1 MKSSF
6 HFFFLFLCSAAWCA
20 EPLVNSVLPRGGQ
33 RDSEETVLLK
43 GNRLLNPEAIFFYT
57 KGITATNLELKST
70 KEIKATFKISK
81 DAQLGQHEFRLR
93 TKNGMSKLWTFWVG
107 PFPNLQE
114 EEPNSSFEEAQPVPN
129 EITVNGTITNED
141 VDYFEINATKGQRIS
156 VEIEAIRL
164 SGAMFDPY
172 VAILDAKRF
181 ELAASDDSELLLQDS
196 TTSVL
201 APEDGI
207 YRIEVRESSYRG
219 GNNFHYRLHIG
230 SFPRPLVVF
239 PAGGQAGKSL
249 SFEFIG
255 DPKGKFKKTLTL
267 PDDGST
273 SLAFHADENGSSS
286 PSPNRILINSFP
298 SIREQ
303 EPNPSI
309 KEATNANAYL
319 PLAFDGVIEKDG
331 DIDNFRF
338 KAKKGDRFYIKAHA
352 RSVASPLDPV
362 ISLYQV
368 EGGSRIRGNDD
379 ANNGPDSLI
388 TQNFNKDA
396 EYVIRISDHLGK
408 GSPKHIYRIE
418 TIRLEPEFSA
428 SIPMFGNRD
437 SQSRQMLPI
446 PRGNRVATSLTLT
459 KKNFTGELDF
469 FVKNLPPGVSAE
481 IPKAPSNFTS
491 VPLLLKADSNASLC
505 DRLLDLDIIHVDK
518 NDKRIEGD
526 FRHQVE
532 LVYGPPNNRSYYD
545 ANMDRLAVAVVEPV
559 PFRIKLHPPS
569 TPIVKGGSINLK
581 VEVIRDANFTKDVTV
596 KILTRPPG
604 IGARGSLKIAGK
616 DTIGYYP
623 LTANGA
629 SALGIWDIGMQ
640 GEAADE
646 EGGQFLAASEFIGLK
661 VEEPYVS
668 LKINMPAI
676 QRGQDG
682 QMLCNLSV
690 KRPFEGKA
698 KLELRGLPAFSTT
711 EPIEFDANS
720 SEIQFPIKVEDK
732 ARAGITKNL
741 FCFAK
746 VPFNGKLIT
755 HTVGQGGQI
764 RLDNPPPKPKAPKPS
779 TVSKTKPTP
788 KVAKK
793 EKPLS
798 RLEQLRLA
806 AQGK

>member
-1 MKSSF
+1 MKLSLNL
-6 HFFFLFLCSAAWCA
+6 FFLFLCSAAWCA

-267 PDDGST
+267 PDNGST

-437 SQSRQMLPI
+437 SQTRQMLPI

-469 FVKNLPPGVSAE
+469 LVKNLPPGVSAE

>member
-1 MKSSF
+1 MKLSLNL
-6 HFFFLFLCSAAWCA
+6 FFLFLCSAAWCA

-239 PAGGQAGKSL
+239 PGGGQAGKSL

-437 SQSRQMLPI
+437 SQTRQMLPI

-469 FVKNLPPGVSAE
+469 LVKNLPPGVSAE

-491 VPLLLKADSNASLC
+491 VPLLLKAESNASLC

-646 EGGQFLAASEFIGLK
+646 EGGQFLAASEFVGLK

>member
-1 MKSSF
+1 MKLSF
-6 HFFFLFLCSAAWCA
+6 HLFFLFLCSAAWCA

-33 RDSEETVLLK
+33 RDSEQTVLLK
-43 GNRLLNPEAIFFYT
+43 GNRLRNPEAIFFYT

-93 TKNGMSKLWTFWVG
+93 TKNGMSRLWTFWVG
-107 PFPNLQE
+107 PFPNLKE

-196 TTSVL
+196 TISVL

-273 SLAFHADENGSSS
+273 SFAFHADENGSSS

-362 ISLYQV
+362 ISLYRV

-396 EYVIRISDHLGK
+396 DYVIRISDHLGK

-437 SQSRQMLPI
+437 SQTRQMLPI

-469 FVKNLPPGVSAE
+469 LVKNLPPGVSAE

-581 VEVIRDANFTKDVTV
+581 VEVMRDANFTKDVTV

-646 EGGQFLAASEFIGLK
+646 EGGQFLAASEFVGLK

-764 RLDNPPPKPKAPKPS
+764 RLDNPPPKPKAPKSS
-779 TVSKTKPTP
+779 TVSKAKPTP

>member
-1 MKSSF
+1 MKLSLNL
-6 HFFFLFLCSAAWCA
+6 FFLFFCSAAWCA

-309 KEATNANAYL
+309 KEATNANVYL

-518 NDKRIEGD
+518 NDKRIDGD

-682 QMLCNLSV
+682 KMLCNLSV

>member
-1 MKSSF
+1 MKLSLNL
-6 HFFFLFLCSAAWCA
+6 FFLFLCSAAWCA

-437 SQSRQMLPI
+437 SQTRQMLPI

-469 FVKNLPPGVSAE
+469 LVKNLPPGVSAE

-646 EGGQFLAASEFIGLK
+646 EGGQFLAASEFVGLK

>member
-20 EPLVNSVLPRGGQ
+20 EPLVDSVLPRGGQ

-352 RSVASPLDPV
+352 RAVASPLDPV

-518 NDKRIEGD
+518 NDKRIDGD

-559 PFRIKLHPPS
+559 PFQIKLHPPS

>member
-6 HFFFLFLCSAAWCA
+6 HLFFLFLCSAAWCA

-273 SLAFHADENGSSS
+273 YLAFHADENGSSS

-437 SQSRQMLPI
+437 SQTRQMLPI

-469 FVKNLPPGVSAE
+469 LVKNLPPGVSAE

-581 VEVIRDANFTKDVTV
+581 VEVMRDTNFTKDVTV

-629 SALGIWDIGMQ
+629 SALGVWDIGMQ

-646 EGGQFLAASEFIGLK
+646 EGGQFLAASEFVGLK

-779 TVSKTKPTP
+779 SVSKTKPTP

>member
-1 MKSSF
+1 MKLSLNL
-6 HFFFLFLCSAAWCA
+6 FFLFLCSAAWCA

-33 RDSEETVLLK
+33 RDSEQTVLLK

-437 SQSRQMLPI
+437 SQTRQMLPI

-469 FVKNLPPGVSAE
+469 LVKNLPPGVSAE

-581 VEVIRDANFTKDVTV
+581 VEVMRDTNFTKDVTV

-629 SALGIWDIGMQ
+629 SALGVWDIGMQ

-646 EGGQFLAASEFIGLK
+646 EGGQFLAASEFVGLK

-779 TVSKTKPTP
+779 IVSKTKPTP

>member
-1 MKSSF
+1 MKLSLNL
-6 HFFFLFLCSAAWCA
+6 FFLFFCSAAWCA

-81 DAQLGQHEFRLR
+81 DAQHGQHEFRLR

-309 KEATNANAYL
+309 SEATNANAYL

-459 KKNFTGELDF
+459 KKNFSGELDF

-491 VPLLLKADSNASLC
+491 VPLLLKAESNASLC

-682 QMLCNLSV
+682 KMLCNLSV

>member
-196 TTSVL
+196 TISVL

-518 NDKRIEGD
+518 NDKRIDGD

>member
-1 MKSSF
+1 MKLSLNL
-6 HFFFLFLCSAAWCA
+6 FFLFLCSAAWCA

-437 SQSRQMLPI
+437 SQTRQMLPI

-469 FVKNLPPGVSAE
+469 LVKNLPPGVSAE

-491 VPLLLKADSNASLC
+491 VPLLLKAESNASLC

-646 EGGQFLAASEFIGLK
+646 EGGQFLAASEFVGLK

>member
-1 MKSSF
+1 MKLSLNL
-6 HFFFLFLCSAAWCA
+6 FFLFLCSAAWCA

-267 PDDGST
+267 PDNGST

-368 EGGSRIRGNDD
+368 KGGSRIRGNDD

-437 SQSRQMLPI
+437 SQTRQMLPI

-469 FVKNLPPGVSAE
+469 LVKNLPPGVSAE

-491 VPLLLKADSNASLC
+491 VPLLLKAESNASLC

-646 EGGQFLAASEFIGLK
+646 EGGQFLAASEFVGLK

>member
-6 HFFFLFLCSAAWCA
+6 HLFFLFLCSAAWCA

-114 EEPNSSFEEAQPVPN
+114 EEPNSSFEEAQHVPN

-437 SQSRQMLPI
+437 SQTRQMLPI

-491 VPLLLKADSNASLC
+491 VPLLLKAESNASLC

-646 EGGQFLAASEFIGLK
+646 EGGQFLAASEFVGLK

-682 QMLCNLSV
+682 QMLCNLLV

-764 RLDNPPPKPKAPKPS
+764 RLDNPPPKPKTSKPS

>member
-1 MKSSF
+1 MKLSLNL
-6 HFFFLFLCSAAWCA
+6 FFLFLCSAAWCA

-107 PFPNLQE
+107 PFPNLKE

-368 EGGSRIRGNDD
+368 EGVSRIRGNDD

-437 SQSRQMLPI
+437 SQTRQMLPI

-469 FVKNLPPGVSAE
+469 LVKNLPPGVSAE

-545 ANMDRLAVAVVEPV
+545 ATMDRLAVAVVEPV

-581 VEVIRDANFTKDVTV
+581 VEVMRDTNFTKDVTV

-604 IGARGSLKIAGK
+604 IGARASLKIAGK

-629 SALGIWDIGMQ
+629 SALGVWDIGMQ

-646 EGGQFLAASEFIGLK
+646 EGGQFLAASEFVGLK

>member
-1 MKSSF
+1 MKLSLNL
-6 HFFFLFLCSAAWCA
+6 FFLFFCSAAWCA

-81 DAQLGQHEFRLR
+81 DAQHGQHEFRLR

-309 KEATNANAYL
+309 SEATNANAYL

-459 KKNFTGELDF
+459 KKNFSGELDF

-491 VPLLLKADSNASLC
+491 VPLLLKAESNASLC

-661 VEEPYVS
+661 VEAPYVS

-682 QMLCNLSV
+682 KMLCNLSV

>member
-107 PFPNLQE
+107 PFPNLKE

-368 EGGSRIRGNDD
+368 EGVSRIRGNDD

-437 SQSRQMLPI
+437 SQTRQMLPI

-469 FVKNLPPGVSAE
+469 LVKNLPPGVSAE

-491 VPLLLKADSNASLC
+491 VPLLLKAESNASLC

-545 ANMDRLAVAVVEPV
+545 ATMDRLAVAVVEPV

-581 VEVIRDANFTKDVTV
+581 VEVMRDTNFTKDVTV

-604 IGARGSLKIAGK
+604 IGARASLKIAGK

-629 SALGIWDIGMQ
+629 SALGVWDIGMQ

-646 EGGQFLAASEFIGLK
+646 EGGQFLAASEFVGLK

>member
-1 MKSSF
+1 M
-6 HFFFLFLCSAAWCA
+6 
-20 EPLVNSVLPRGGQ
+20 VNSVLPRGGQ

-43 GNRLLNPEAIFFYT
+43 GNRLINPEAIFFYT
-57 KGITATNLELKST
+57 KGITATNLELKNT

-107 PFPNLQE
+107 PFPNLKE

-309 KEATNANAYL
+309 KEATDANAYL

-418 TIRLEPEFSA
+418 TVRLEPEFSA

-437 SQSRQMLPI
+437 SQTRQMLPI

-469 FVKNLPPGVSAE
+469 LVRNLTQELSAKS
-481 IPKAPSNFTS
+481 P
-491 VPLLLKADSNASLC
+491 
-505 DRLLDLDIIHVDK
+505 R
-518 NDKRIEGD
+518 
-526 FRHQVE
+526 
-532 LVYGPPNNRSYYD
+532 
-545 ANMDRLAVAVVEPV
+545 
-559 PFRIKLHPPS
+559 LHPISLPYPCFS
-569 TPIVKGGSINLK
+569 
-581 VEVIRDANFTKDVTV
+581 RQ
-596 KILTRPPG
+596 ILT
-604 IGARGSLKIAGK
+604 L
-616 DTIGYYP
+616 
-623 LTANGA
+623 
-629 SALGIWDIGMQ
+629 AL
-640 GEAADE
+640 
-646 EGGQFLAASEFIGLK
+646 
-661 VEEPYVS
+661 
-668 LKINMPAI
+668 
-676 QRGQDG
+676 
-682 QMLCNLSV
+682 
-690 KRPFEGKA
+690 
-698 KLELRGLPAFSTT
+698 
-711 EPIEFDANS
+711 
-720 SEIQFPIKVEDK
+720 
-732 ARAGITKNL
+732 
-741 FCFAK
+741 
-746 VPFNGKLIT
+746 
-755 HTVGQGGQI
+755 
-764 RLDNPPPKPKAPKPS
+764 
-779 TVSKTKPTP
+779 
-788 KVAKK
+788 
-793 EKPLS
+793 
-798 RLEQLRLA
+798 
-806 AQGK
+806 

>member
-20 EPLVNSVLPRGGQ
+20 EPLVDSVLPRGGQ

-239 PAGGQAGKSL
+239 PAGGQAGKIL

-518 NDKRIEGD
+518 NDKRIDGD

-559 PFRIKLHPPS
+559 PFQIKLHPPS

>member
-1 MKSSF
+1 MKLFF
-6 HFFFLFLCSAAWCA
+6 HLFPLFLCSAAWCA
-20 EPLVNSVLPRGGQ
+20 EPLVSSVMPRGGQ
-33 RDSEETVLLK
+33 RDSEETVVLK
-43 GNRLLNPEAIFFYT
+43 GNRLQNPEAIFFYT
-57 KGITATNLELKST
+57 KGITATDLEFKST

-81 DAQLGQHEFRLR
+81 DAHLGQHEFRLR
-93 TKNGMSKLWTFWVG
+93 TRNGMSRLWTFWVG
-107 PFPNLQE
+107 PFPNHKE

-129 EITVNGTITNED
+129 EITVNGTVTNED

-172 VAILDAKRF
+172 VAILDEKRF
-181 ELAASDDSELLLQDS
+181 ELASSDDSELLLQDS

-219 GNNFHYRLHIG
+219 GSNFHYRLHIG

-249 SFEFIG
+249 NFEFLG
-255 DPKGKFKKTLTL
+255 DPKGKFRKTLTL

-273 SLAFHADENGSSS
+273 SYAFHADENGSAS
-286 PSPNRILINSFP
+286 PSPNLILVNPFP
-298 SIREQ
+298 SINEQ

-352 RSVASPLDPV
+352 RSIASPLDPV

-368 EGGSRIRGNDD
+368 EGSKRIRGNDD

-388 TQNFNKDA
+388 TQTFNKDA

-446 PRGNRVATSLTLT
+446 PKGNRVATSLTLT

-469 FVKNLPPGVSAE
+469 LLKNLPPGVTAE
-481 IPKAPSNFTS
+481 IPKAPSNFAS
-491 VPLLLKADSNASLC
+491 IPLLLKADSNSSLC

-526 FRHQVE
+526 FRHKVE

-545 ANMDRLAVAVVEPV
+545 VTMDRLAVAVVEPV

-569 TPIVKGGSINLK
+569 TPIVKGGSLNLK
-581 VEVIRDANFTKDVTV
+581 VEVIRESNYTEDITV

-604 IGARGSLKIAGK
+604 IGARASLKIASK

-623 LTANGA
+623 ITANGS
-629 SALGIWDIGMQ
+629 SALGTWDIGVQ
-640 GEAADE
+640 GEAVD
-646 EGGQFLAASEFIGLK
+646 EGGGSFLAASEFVDLK
-661 VEEPYVS
+661 IEEPYVS

-676 QRGQDG
+676 QRGEDG

-690 KRPFEGKA
+690 RRPFEGKA
-698 KLELRGLPAFSTT
+698 KLELRGLPPFSST

-732 ARAGITKNL
+732 AKAGITKNL

-746 VPFNGKLIT
+746 VPFKGKLIT

-764 RLDNPPPKPKAPKPS
+764 RLDNPPPKPKAPQTASEAKPKS
-779 TVSKTKPTP
+779 TANAAP
-788 KVAKK
+788 K

>member
-6 HFFFLFLCSAAWCA
+6 HLFFLFLCSAAWCA

-107 PFPNLQE
+107 PFPNLKE

-437 SQSRQMLPI
+437 SQTRQMLPI

-469 FVKNLPPGVSAE
+469 LVKNLPPGVSAE

-491 VPLLLKADSNASLC
+491 VPLLLKAESNASLC

-646 EGGQFLAASEFIGLK
+646 EGGQFLAASEFVGLK

-682 QMLCNLSV
+682 QMLCNLLV